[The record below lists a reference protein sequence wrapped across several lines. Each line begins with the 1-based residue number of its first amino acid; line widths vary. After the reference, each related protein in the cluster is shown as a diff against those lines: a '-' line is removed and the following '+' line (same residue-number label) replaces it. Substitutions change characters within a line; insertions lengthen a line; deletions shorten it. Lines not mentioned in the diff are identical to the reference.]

1 MTSLAWVYSLFGVV
15 IGSFLNVCV
24 DRLPESGSL
33 VSPPSHCPQC
43 KRRLTVLELIPIFS
57 YIFLRGRCRSCGVKI
72 PVRILAVEL
81 GTGLMFLLIWIRFGQ
96 SWDTVLVSIFG
107 SLLLVIGLIDL
118 EHQKILNILI
128 YPAIGFGLLLIPLTH
143 ITTPW
148 TFLAGGA
155 LGFAVLFLIAVLSP
169 GAMGMG
175 DVKLTIFLGI
185 IIGYPEIVIV
195 LFLAFITGGLIAGI
209 LLAFKKIKRKD
220 TIAFG
225 PYLALAGMI
234 TTLYGDQILGWW
246 LRRIS

>member
-24 DRLPESGSL
+24 DRLPGSGSI

-43 KRRLTVLELIPIFS
+43 KRRLSNLELIPILS

-72 PVRILAVEL
+72 PPRILAVEL
-81 GTGLMFLLIWIRFGQ
+81 GTGVMFFLIWIRFGQ

-128 YPAIGFGLLLIPLTH
+128 YPAIGLGLLLIPVTH

-185 IIGYPEIVIV
+185 ILGYPEIIIV
-195 LFLAFITGGLIAGI
+195 LFLAFVSGGLIAGI

-225 PYLALAGMI
+225 PYLALAGLI
-234 TTLYGDQILGWW
+234 TLLYGDQILGWW

>member
-1 MTSLAWVYSLFGVV
+1 MTSLALVYSLFGVV

-24 DRLPESGSL
+24 DRLPESRSI

-43 KRRLTVLELIPIFS
+43 KRRLTILELIPVLS
-57 YIFLRGRCRSCGVKI
+57 YIFLRGRCRSCGEKI
-72 PVRILAVEL
+72 PPRILTVEL
-81 GTGLMFLLIWIRFGQ
+81 GTGIMFFLIWIRFGQ
-96 SWDTVLVSIFG
+96 SWDTVLISLFG

-128 YPAIGFGLLLIPLTH
+128 YPAIGFGLLVIPVTH
-143 ITTPW
+143 LATPW

-185 IIGYPEIVIV
+185 IVGYPEIVIV
-195 LFLAFITGGLIAGI
+195 LFLAFVSGGLIAGI

-220 TIAFG
+220 RIAFG
-225 PYLALAGMI
+225 PYLALAGLI
-234 TTLYGDQILGWW
+234 TMLYGDQILSWW
-246 LRRIS
+246 LRSIS